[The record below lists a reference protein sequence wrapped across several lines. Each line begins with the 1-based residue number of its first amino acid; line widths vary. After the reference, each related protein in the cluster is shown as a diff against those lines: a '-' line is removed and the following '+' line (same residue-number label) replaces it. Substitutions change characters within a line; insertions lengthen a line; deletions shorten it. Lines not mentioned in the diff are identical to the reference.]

1 MAIADGLQEAI
12 AAANE
17 QVGTVR
23 SPGGPTSYSDTER
36 IRTDIRKQEKDKE
49 DAAAAAAKA
58 EAQAKAARSGFSIN
72 EFRSELNVN
81 GVLRSHSFTMVM
93 RPPKMFATNDQFKDV
108 FGDETFGDPIKN
120 PDLRNLVMRCESI
133 VVPGVNFFTSDNIR
147 RYGYGPIE
155 RRPYL
160 PQFNPITATFV
171 VDRAAEVI
179 RFFHLWNNGIMNHDV
194 FAGGFNGSPNSV
206 SKPYFL
212 RYKDDYICP
221 QLTIFVY
228 DEKFQQSFVVKLRDA
243 YPLTTTD
250 ISMSWGLTDDVIRYS
265 VTFMYTDMAIDFKS
279 KGTGGGKILESAE
292 SVPEFKAGKG
302 IIDKIKNL
310 VNGKIYSAQ
319 EKITNKI
326 LNSF

>member
-1 MAIADGLQEAI
+1 MAESLEEAI
-12 AAANE
+12 AVAN
-17 QVGTVR
+17 QQAGLDQKNKNTL
-23 SPGGPTSYSDTER
+23 GGPTSYAATETLR
-36 IRTDIRKQEKDKE
+36 NRP
-49 DAAAAAAKA
+49 AAEQLNA
-58 EAQAKAARSGFSIN
+58 EQQLETVTVVSRARPFNIN
-72 EFRSELNVN
+72 EFRSELNTN

-93 RPPKMFATNDQFKDV
+93 QPPKMFSDNEQFLTV
-108 FGDETFGDPIKN
+108 FGDETFSGPIQN
-120 PDLRNLVMRCESI
+120 PDLRNLIMRCESV

-194 FAGGFNGSPNSV
+194 FVGGFNGSPDTV

-212 RYKDDYICP
+212 RYKDDYISP

-250 ISMSWGLTDDVIRYS
+250 ISMSWGATDDVIRYS

-279 KGTGGGKILESAE
+279 IGTGGGKILASAD
-292 SVPEFKAGKG
+292 SGPDFKAGKG
-302 IIDKIKNL
+302 IVDKIKNL

-326 LNSF
+326 LSSF

>member
-1 MAIADGLQEAI
+1 MAESLEEAI
-12 AAANE
+12 AVAN
-17 QVGTVR
+17 QQAGLDKKNQNTL
-23 SPGGPTSYSDTER
+23 GGPTSYAATTTMRNRSPNEE
-36 IRTDIRKQEKDKE
+36 QEELAVVSVKSKP
-49 DAAAAAAKA
+49 
-58 EAQAKAARSGFSIN
+58 RPFNIN
-72 EFRSELNVN
+72 EFRTELNVN

-93 RPPKMFATNDQFKDV
+93 QPPKMFSDSEQFLTV
-108 FGDETFGDPIKN
+108 FGDETFGDPVQN
-120 PDLRNLVMRCESI
+120 PDLRNLVMRCESV

-194 FAGGFNGSPNSV
+194 FVEGFNGAPDAV

-228 DEKFQQSFVVKLRDA
+228 DEQFKQSFVVKLRDA

-250 ISMSWGLTDDVIRYS
+250 IAMSWGSVDDVIRYS

-279 KGTGGGKILESAE
+279 IGTGGGKILESAG
-292 SVPEFKAGKG
+292 SGPDFKAGKG
-302 IIDKIKNL
+302 IVDKIKNL

-326 LNSF
+326 LSSF